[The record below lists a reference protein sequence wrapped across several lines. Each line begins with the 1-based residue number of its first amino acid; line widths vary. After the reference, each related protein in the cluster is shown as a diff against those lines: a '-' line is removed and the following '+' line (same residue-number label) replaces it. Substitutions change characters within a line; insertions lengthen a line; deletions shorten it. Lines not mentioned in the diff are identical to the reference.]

1 MQNKT
6 VVDVDEQQRRIREQ
20 TRKKE
25 EKIRQALEQKKQ
37 KEMDECS
44 FAPKINRKKRQST
57 NPHQKSMIDVHGSA
71 VSEQQYYDEEEQPR
85 DAEKFYADQN
95 RFLEQKRAKEEFL
108 KAQKL
113 EEEKMMKEKAP
124 KINKKSMQIL

>member
-1 MQNKT
+1 
-6 VVDVDEQQRRIREQ
+6 
-20 TRKKE
+20 
-25 EKIRQALEQKKQ
+25 
-37 KEMDECS
+37 
-44 FAPKINRKKRQST
+44 
-57 NPHQKSMIDVHGSA
+57 MIEGGTKSA
-71 VSEQQYYDEEEQPR
+71 VSEMQYDEEDDMPR

-124 KINKKSMQIL
+124 KINKKSM

>member
-1 MQNKT
+1 MQNKI

-44 FAPKINRKKRQST
+44 FAPKINRKKRA
-57 NPHQKSMIDVHGSA
+57 QKSMIDPTQSA
-71 VSEQQYYDEEEQPR
+71 VSEQQNDDEEEQPR

-113 EEEKMMKEKAP
+113 EKEKMMKEKAP
-124 KINKKSMQIL
+124 KVNKKSM